1 VLNHPRICNIKRG
14 TGSRTRS
21 NTDVFCWLDDGEG
34 FHRQVLESSGPAC
47 GSLPRQ
53 SCTSGS
59 EQILG
64 GLTPMRITAR
74 RIPKHAC
81 GSPFRRKAQNN
92 RV

>member
-1 VLNHPRICNIKRG
+1 MFFVGWMTGKAFTGRSLNLQDLH
-14 TGSRTRS
+14 
-21 NTDVFCWLDDGEG
+21 VE
-34 FHRQVLESSGPAC
+34 A
-47 GSLPRQ
+47 PRQ